1 MVAALTPGGRAV
13 GSKISVV
20 IPVYNE
26 RDNLASL
33 HGELVKSLEAFGE
46 TFEIILVDDGSTD
59 GSAEVLGRLRA
70 ADPRLRVLTAS
81 RNAGQT
87 AALAA
92 GFAAARGE
100 IVVTMDADLQNDP
113 DDIPLL
119 LAKLP
124 EHDAVAGFRQVRLD
138 TWLRR
143 LSSRVANAVRNLV
156 SGDDIIDTCCP
167 LKAYRREALA
177 DIKMFDGMHRF
188 LPTLLRME
196 GRRVCQVEVRHR
208 PRRAGESK
216 YNVRNRLF
224 RTSADLLAVRWMKG
238 RTLRYA
244 VTEDGA
250 PPRRES

>member
-1 MVAALTPGGRAV
+1 MPHSCAMASPFVAPPKTGERGVDPRL
-13 GSKISVV
+13 SVV

-33 HGELVKSLEAFGE
+33 HDELVESLEAIGE
-46 TFEIILVDDGSTD
+46 TFEVILIDDGSAD
-59 GSAEVLGRLRA
+59 GSADELSRLRA
-70 ADPRLRVLTAS
+70 SDPRIRVLTAV

-113 DDIPLL
+113 RDIPLL

-124 EHDAVAGFRQVRLD
+124 GHDAVAGFRHDRHD

-143 LSSRVANAVRNLV
+143 LSSRVANSVRNLV

-167 LKAYRREALA
+167 LKAYRRESLA
-177 DIKMFDGMHRF
+177 GIKMFDGMHRF
-188 LPTLLRME
+188 LPTLLRM
-196 GRRVCQVEVRHR
+196 
-208 PRRAGESK
+208 
-216 YNVRNRLF
+216 
-224 RTSADLLAVRWMKG
+224 
-238 RTLRYA
+238 
-244 VTEDGA
+244 
-250 PPRRES
+250 